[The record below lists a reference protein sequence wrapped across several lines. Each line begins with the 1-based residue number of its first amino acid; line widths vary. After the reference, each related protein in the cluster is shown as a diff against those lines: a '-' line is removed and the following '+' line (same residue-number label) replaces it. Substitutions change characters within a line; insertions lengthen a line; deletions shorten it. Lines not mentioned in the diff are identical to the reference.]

1 MTGSPHKWFAFISDG
16 NCAPMARE
24 VLYVSLYLRYRFPN
38 LKEKY
43 EMLKLYTKAQML
55 MASLKDESGQDLIEY
70 CIVAAVVVLAAGAAS
85 PGLTTAIQA
94 AVTRLT
100 TAIG

>member
-1 MTGSPHKWFAFISDG
+1 
-16 NCAPMARE
+16 
-24 VLYVSLYLRYRFPN
+24 

-70 CIVAAVVVLAAGAAS
+70 CIVAAVVVLAAVAATPGLQGAITAAVAK
-85 PGLTTAIQA
+85 LTTAIA
-94 AVTRLT
+94 SV
-100 TAIG
+100 